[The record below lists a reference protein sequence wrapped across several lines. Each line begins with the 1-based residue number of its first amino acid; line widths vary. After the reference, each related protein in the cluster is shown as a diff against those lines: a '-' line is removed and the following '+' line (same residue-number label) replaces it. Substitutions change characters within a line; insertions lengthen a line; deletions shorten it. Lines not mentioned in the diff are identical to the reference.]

1 MVRSADV
8 ALDTID
14 QNRFSLSDNAKVG
27 LLDDITMGRTGVQVF
42 ARARDPLFV
51 SRTRVEPV
59 IHPHGSLANHSGRDT
74 LRPFLLGTAIGGVAG
89 AVAGTLLS
97 QQTRRLLVG
106 LVHLAGR
113 PLTDAERDELRF
125 ELLLQ

>member
-1 MVRSADV
+1 
-8 ALDTID
+8 
-14 QNRFSLSDNAKVG
+14 
-27 LLDDITMGRTGVQVF
+27 VQVF
-42 ARARDPLFV
+42 TRSRDPLV
-51 SRTRVEPV
+51 RNRTRVDPV
-59 IHPHGSLANHSGRDT
+59 SHSHGSSANHGGRDT

-106 LVHLAGR
+106 LVNLAGR
-113 PLTDAERDELRF
+113 PLTNAERDELRF

>member
-1 MVRSADV
+1 M
-8 ALDTID
+8 
-14 QNRFSLSDNAKVG
+14 
-27 LLDDITMGRTGVQVF
+27 QVV
-42 ARARDPLFV
+42 ARARDPLV
-51 SRTRVEPV
+51 VRRTRVEPV
-59 IHPHGSLANHSGRDT
+59 IHPHVSVANHSGRDT